1 MSLTNREFWTLI
13 HGMIFGAILLL
24 AFSGGLAGL
33 WSLRTGLLTSAGLTE
48 RMRRLKIGVTVM
60 ALAAWGTVLTG
71 TFIVYPWY
79 REGVPESARS
89 ILLAD
94 PDTADRHKFGME
106 WKEHIAWIA
115 PMLATVAAF
124 LVVYYGASLAK
135 NTKLRNVTTAVF
147 VAAFVVAAIAGIL
160 GALITK
166 AAPVT

>member
-13 HGMIFGAILLL
+13 HGMVFGAIFLL

-33 WSLRTGLLTSAGLTE
+33 WSLRTSFLTPAGLTE
-48 RMRRLKIGVTVM
+48 RIRRLKVGVIVM

-79 REGVPESARS
+79 REKAPTSARS
-89 ILLAD
+89 TLLSD
-94 PDTADRHKFGME
+94 PGTTNWHHFGME

-115 PMLATVAAF
+115 PMLATTAAF
-124 LVVYYGASLAK
+124 LVVYYGESLAK
-135 NTKLRNVTTAVF
+135 NARLRNITTAFF
-147 VAAFVVAAIAGIL
+147 VAALVVAAIAGIL

-166 AAPVT
+166 AAPVI

>member
-135 NTKLRNVTTAVF
+135 NTK
-147 VAAFVVAAIAGIL
+147 
-160 GALITK
+160 
-166 AAPVT
+166 